1 MRMRSLILLCLVMA
15 VVGAVFVWGRY
26 YKTDPVSAEAAM
38 QQQAP
43 AQGPT
48 QNAQQAAPQSTPQ
61 PAPES
66 GKPAVA
72 VRVSEV
78 TQASMPIRRRTIGWV
93 EPIASVAI
101 KSRINSVIMEQH
113 ATDGAFVNKGDVLF
127 VLDDREAKA
136 TIARDEAAMAQ
147 HQAEVERAHGDLE
160 RTKTLV
166 AKQTASKQTLD
177 QVVAAARAA
186 EAAVAAD
193 KAILQADRLT
203 LSYTTITAPISG
215 RLGAVAVTPGNLVAE
230 NGDVALVTITQMQ
243 PIRLSF
249 TLPDR
254 DIDAL
259 RAALAQYPPA
269 AVRVFTKGEKTARA
283 QRQPDLHR
291 QHGRRRVRHHHRQGR
306 VREREPRVVAR
317 PVFRRGDRA
326 RRRAAGRHHPDRRA
340 PGRPGRPV
348 RLRGHA
354 GQQGRD
360 AQGHGHRQRR
370 REERRD
376 RRLAARR
383 ARGGGGPAPPLSG
396 RAGAGGAM
404 RAVAAVR

>member
-1 MRMRSLILLCLVMA
+1 MRTRSLILLCLVVA
-15 VVGAVFVWGRY
+15 VVGGVFVWGRY
-26 YKTDPVSAEAAM
+26 YRTDPVAAEAAM
-38 QQQAP
+38 QQPAP
-43 AQGPT
+43 AQAPT
-48 QNAQQAAPQSTPQ
+48 QNAQQASPQ

-72 VRVSEV
+72 VRIAEV

-93 EPIASVAI
+93 EPIATVAI
-101 KSRINSVIMEQH
+101 KSRIDSVIMEQR
-113 ATDGAFVNKGDVLF
+113 ATDGAFVTKGDVLF

-136 TIARDEAAMAQ
+136 AIARDEAAMAQ
-147 HQAEVERAHGDLE
+147 HQAEVERARADLE

-177 QVVAAARAA
+177 QVVATARAA

-203 LSYTTITAPISG
+203 LSYTTIAAPISG
-215 RLGAVAVTPGNLVAE
+215 RLGAVGVTPGNLVAV

-259 RAALAQYPPA
+259 RTALAQYPPA

-283 QRQPDLHR
+283 NGNLIFIDSTVDAASGTITAKAEFANDNLALWPGQYFDVEIELGVEPQAAIIPTVALQVGQDGLFVFVITPDNKAEMRKVTVTGSDADKSAVTAGLQP
-291 QHGRRRVRHHHRQGR
+291 G
-306 VREREPRVVAR
+306 ERVVVDGQHR
-317 PVFRRGDRA
+317 LSPGTPVK
-326 RRRAAGRHHPDRRA
+326 
-340 PGRPGRPV
+340 V
-348 RLRGHA
+348 V
-354 GQQGRD
+354 
-360 AQGHGHRQRR
+360 
-370 REERRD
+370 E
-376 RRLAARR
+376 
-383 ARGGGGPAPPLSG
+383 
-396 RAGAGGAM
+396 
-404 RAVAAVR
+404 

>member
-43 AQGPT
+43 AQAPT

-61 PAPES
+61 PAPEG

-93 EPIASVAI
+93 EPIAAVAI

-127 VLDDREAKA
+127 VLDDREVKA

-215 RLGAVAVTPGNLVAE
+215 RLGAVAVTPGNLVAV

-283 QRQPDLHR
+283 NGNLIFIDSTVDAASGTITAKAEFANENLALWPGQYFDVEIELGVEPQAAIVPTVALQVGQDGLFVFVVTPDNKAEMRKVTVTGSDAERSAVTAGLQP
-291 QHGRRRVRHHHRQGR
+291 G
-306 VREREPRVVAR
+306 ERVVVEGQHRLSPGA
-317 PVFRRGDRA
+317 PVQ
-326 RRRAAGRHHPDRRA
+326 
-340 PGRPGRPV
+340 V
-348 RLRGHA
+348 E
-354 GQQGRD
+354 Q
-360 AQGHGHRQRR
+360 
-370 REERRD
+370 
-376 RRLAARR
+376 
-383 ARGGGGPAPPLSG
+383 
-396 RAGAGGAM
+396 
-404 RAVAAVR
+404 

>member
-1 MRMRSLILLCLVMA
+1 MRIRTLILLCLVMA

-43 AQGPT
+43 AQATT

-61 PAPES
+61 PPES
-66 GKPAVA
+66 GRPAVA
-72 VRVSEV
+72 VRVAEV

-93 EPIASVAI
+93 EPIATVAI

-147 HQAEVERAHGDLE
+147 HQAEVERARGDLE

-186 EAAVAAD
+186 EAAVEAD
-193 KAILQADRLT
+193 KAVLQADRLT
-203 LSYTTITAPISG
+203 LSYTTIAAPISG
-215 RLGAVAVTPGNLVAE
+215 RLGAIAVTPGNLVSE

-259 RAALAQYPPA
+259 RTALAQYPPA
-269 AVRVFTKGEKTARA
+269 AVRVFSKGEKTPRA
-283 QRQPDLHR
+283 NGNLIFIDSTIDAASGTITAKAEFANENLALWPGQYFDVEVELGVEPQAAIVPTVALQVGQDGLFVFVVTPENKAEMRKVTVTGSDAERSAVTAGLQP
-291 QHGRRRVRHHHRQGR
+291 G
-306 VREREPRVVAR
+306 ERVVVEGQHRLSPGA
-317 PVFRRGDRA
+317 PVSVKD
-326 RRRAAGRHHPDRRA
+326 
-340 PGRPGRPV
+340 
-348 RLRGHA
+348 
-354 GQQGRD
+354 
-360 AQGHGHRQRR
+360 
-370 REERRD
+370 
-376 RRLAARR
+376 
-383 ARGGGGPAPPLSG
+383 
-396 RAGAGGAM
+396 
-404 RAVAAVR
+404 

>member
-1 MRMRSLILLCLVMA
+1 MRIRSLILLCLVVA

-26 YKTDPVSAEAAM
+26 YRTDPVSAEAAM
-38 QQQAP
+38 QQPAP
-43 AQGPT
+43 AQSPT

-66 GKPAVA
+66 GRPAVA
-72 VRVSEV
+72 VKVAEV

-93 EPIASVAI
+93 EPIATVAI

-136 TIARDEAAMAQ
+136 AIARDEAAMAQ
-147 HQAEVERAHGDLE
+147 HQAEVERARGDLE

-283 QRQPDLHR
+283 NGNLIFIDSTVDAASGTITAKAEFANENLALWPGQYFDVEVEL
-291 QHGRRRVRHHHRQGR
+291 GV
-306 VREREPRVVAR
+306 EPEAAIIPTVALQVGQDGLFVFVVTPENKAEMRKVTVTGSDADKSAVTTGLAPGERVVVEGQHRLSPAA
-317 PVFRRGDRA
+317 PVK
-326 RRRAAGRHHPDRRA
+326 
-340 PGRPGRPV
+340 V
-348 RLRGHA
+348 V
-354 GQQGRD
+354 
-360 AQGHGHRQRR
+360 
-370 REERRD
+370 E
-376 RRLAARR
+376 
-383 ARGGGGPAPPLSG
+383 
-396 RAGAGGAM
+396 
-404 RAVAAVR
+404 

>member
-1 MRMRSLILLCLVMA
+1 MRSLVLLCLVVA

-26 YKTDPVSAEAAM
+26 YRTDPVAAEAAM
-38 QQQAP
+38 QQPAP
-43 AQGPT
+43 AQGT
-48 QNAQQAAPQSTPQ
+48 QQSAQQAAPQ
-61 PAPES
+61 PAPDR
-66 GKPAVA
+66 PAVA
-72 VRVSEV
+72 VKVAEV

-93 EPIASVAI
+93 EPIAAVAV
-101 KSRINSVIMEQH
+101 KSRINSAIMEQH

-136 TIARDEAAMAQ
+136 AIARDEAAMAQ

-203 LSYTTITAPISG
+203 LSYTTITAPIAG
-215 RLGAVAVTPGNLVAE
+215 RLGAVAVTPGNLVSE

-243 PIRLSF
+243 PIRVSF

-259 RAALAQYPPA
+259 RTALAQYPPA
-269 AVRVFTKGEKTARA
+269 AVRVFSKGEKSARA
-283 QRQPDLHR
+283 QGSLNFIDSTVDAASGTITAKAEFANENLALWPGQYFDVEVELGVEPQASIIPTVALQVGQDGLYVFVATPDNKAEMRKVTVTGSDADKSAVTMGLSP
-291 QHGRRRVRHHHRQGR
+291 G
-306 VREREPRVVAR
+306 ERVVVEGQHRLSPGA
-317 PVFRRGDRA
+317 PVT
-326 RRRAAGRHHPDRRA
+326 
-340 PGRPGRPV
+340 V
-348 RLRGHA
+348 E
-354 GQQGRD
+354 Q
-360 AQGHGHRQRR
+360 
-370 REERRD
+370 
-376 RRLAARR
+376 
-383 ARGGGGPAPPLSG
+383 
-396 RAGAGGAM
+396 
-404 RAVAAVR
+404 

>member
-1 MRMRSLILLCLVMA
+1 MRIRTLILLCLVMA

-43 AQGPT
+43 AQATT

-66 GKPAVA
+66 GRPAVA
-72 VRVSEV
+72 VRVAEV

-93 EPIASVAI
+93 EPIATVAI

-147 HQAEVERAHGDLE
+147 HQAELERARADLE

-177 QVVAAARAA
+177 QVMSEARAA
-186 EAAVAAD
+186 EAAVEAD
-193 KAILQADRLT
+193 KAVLQADRLT
-203 LSYTTITAPISG
+203 LSYTTIEAPISG
-215 RLGAVAVTPGNLVAE
+215 RLGAVAVTPGNLVSE

-243 PIRLSF
+243 PIRVRF

-259 RAALAQYPPA
+259 RAALAQ
-269 AVRVFTKGEKTARA
+269 
-283 QRQPDLHR
+283 
-291 QHGRRRVRHHHRQGR
+291 
-306 VREREPRVVAR
+306 
-317 PVFRRGDRA
+317 
-326 RRRAAGRHHPDRRA
+326 
-340 PGRPGRPV
+340 
-348 RLRGHA
+348 
-354 GQQGRD
+354 
-360 AQGHGHRQRR
+360 
-370 REERRD
+370 
-376 RRLAARR
+376 
-383 ARGGGGPAPPLSG
+383 
-396 RAGAGGAM
+396 
-404 RAVAAVR
+404 

>member
-1 MRMRSLILLCLVMA
+1 MRMRSLIILCLVVV

-43 AQGPT
+43 AQPPT
-48 QNAQQAAPQSTPQ
+48 QNARQAAPQSTPQ
-61 PAPES
+61 AAPDS

-72 VRVSEV
+72 VKVAEV

-93 EPIASVAI
+93 EPIAAVAI

-136 TIARDEAAMAQ
+136 AIARDEAAMAQ
-147 HQAEVERAHGDLE
+147 HQAEVERARGDLE

-177 QVVAAARAA
+177 QVVAA
-186 EAAVAAD
+186 D
-193 KAILQADRLT
+193 KAILQSDRLI

-269 AVRVFTKGEKTARA
+269 TVRVFTKGEKTARA
-283 QRQPDLHR
+283 NGNLIFIDSTVDAASGTITAKAEFANENLALWPGQYFDVEIELGVEPQAAIVPTVALQVGQDGLYVFVVTPENKAEMRKVTVTGSDADRSAVTAGLQP
-291 QHGRRRVRHHHRQGR
+291 G
-306 VREREPRVVAR
+306 ERVVVEGQHRLSPGA
-317 PVFRRGDRA
+317 PVQ
-326 RRRAAGRHHPDRRA
+326 
-340 PGRPGRPV
+340 V
-348 RLRGHA
+348 M
-354 GQQGRD
+354 
-360 AQGHGHRQRR
+360 
-370 REERRD
+370 E
-376 RRLAARR
+376 
-383 ARGGGGPAPPLSG
+383 
-396 RAGAGGAM
+396 
-404 RAVAAVR
+404 

>member
-1 MRMRSLILLCLVMA
+1 MRMRSLILLCLVVA

-26 YKTDPVSAEAAM
+26 YRTDPVAAEAAM
-38 QQQAP
+38 QQPVTPQP
-43 AQGPT
+43 TT
-48 QNAQQAAPQSTPQ
+48 QNAQQAAPQSAPQ

-72 VRVSEV
+72 VRVADV

-93 EPIASVAI
+93 EPIATVAI
-101 KSRINSVIMEQH
+101 KSRIDSVIMEQH
-113 ATDGAFVNKGDVLF
+113 VTDGAFVNKGDVLF

-136 TIARDEAAMAQ
+136 AIARDEAAMAQ
-147 HQAEVERAHGDLE
+147 HQAEVERARGDLE

-177 QVVAAARAA
+177 QVVATSRAA

-215 RLGAVAVTPGNLVAE
+215 RVGAVGVTPGNLVAE
-230 NGDVALVTITQMQ
+230 NGDVALVTVTQMQ

-259 RAALAQYPPA
+259 RTALAQYPPA
-269 AVRVFTKGEKTARA
+269 AVRVFTKGEAGARA
-283 QRQPDLHR
+283 QGTLTFIDSTVDAASGTITAKAEFANDNLALWPGQYFDVEVELGVEPQAAIIPTVALQVGQDGLFVFVITPDNKAEMRKVTVTGSDADKSAVTAGLQP
-291 QHGRRRVRHHHRQGR
+291 G
-306 VREREPRVVAR
+306 ERVVVEGQHRVSPGAR
-317 PVFRRGDRA
+317 VKVED
-326 RRRAAGRHHPDRRA
+326 
-340 PGRPGRPV
+340 
-348 RLRGHA
+348 
-354 GQQGRD
+354 
-360 AQGHGHRQRR
+360 
-370 REERRD
+370 
-376 RRLAARR
+376 
-383 ARGGGGPAPPLSG
+383 
-396 RAGAGGAM
+396 
-404 RAVAAVR
+404 